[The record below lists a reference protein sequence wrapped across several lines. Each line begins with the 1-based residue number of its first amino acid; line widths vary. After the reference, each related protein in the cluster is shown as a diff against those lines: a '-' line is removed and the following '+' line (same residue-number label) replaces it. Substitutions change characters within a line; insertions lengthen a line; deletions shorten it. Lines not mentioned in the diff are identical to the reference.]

1 MLHKPPLNER
11 LCVAIGWAILWL
23 EGAVEGE
30 TIDGNHVTTMIENAA
45 IS

>member
-1 MLHKPPLNER
+1 MLHKPPLYER
-11 LCVAIGWAILWL
+11 LCIATGWAILWL

-30 TIDGNHVTTMIENAA
+30 TIDDNHVTTMKENAA